1 MYTTVSH
8 EFGFDVFDFLLTT
21 YQEDINL
28 RFENNFFLESA
39 NLMFKNNTSKFD
51 NKFFLQ
57 TKGAAIDEV
66 DVPTY
71 ANLTTGY

>member
-1 MYTTVSH
+1 
-8 EFGFDVFDFLLTT
+8 
-21 YQEDINL
+21 
-28 RFENNFFLESA
+28 
-39 NLMFKNNTSKFD
+39 MFKNNTSKFD